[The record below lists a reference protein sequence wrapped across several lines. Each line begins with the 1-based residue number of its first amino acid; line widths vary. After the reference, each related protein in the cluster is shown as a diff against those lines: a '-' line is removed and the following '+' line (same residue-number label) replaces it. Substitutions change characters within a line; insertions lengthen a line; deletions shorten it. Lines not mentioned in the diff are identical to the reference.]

1 MLQVFSSR
9 CCKSSPDIA
18 YTCMLQTYFSCGFRC
33 FIRLLQVF
41 HQNVAYMF
49 AVVFKCFSG
58 VFASVS
64 DVYFKCFIC
73 LLCMLQL
80 LHLDVSK
87 DRSGVAHGICVGS
100 DWRCEQR
107 LVRRRP
113 ATRTLAHKP
122 DALGCSLTR
131 CTVPSYTSALDGRPN
146 SSKSVCKTDDSHAHY
161 AVDCT
166 CSAWLMRNRNLP
178 AFPMTSCTNA

>member
-1 MLQVFSSR
+1 MLQWLYTYVSSLSSKCFIYIRHMLQVFSSI
-9 CCKSSPDIA
+9 CCKSSPDVA
-18 YTCMLQTYFSCGFRC
+18 YTCMLQAYFSCGFRC

-49 AVVFKCFSG
+49 AVVFKYFSS

-64 DVYFKCFIC
+64 DACFKCFTC

-87 DRSGVAHGICVGS
+87 GRSGVAHGIRVGS
-100 DWRCEQR
+100 GWRCERR

-113 ATRTLAHKP
+113 AIRALAHKP
-122 DALGCSLTR
+122 DALGCSLTH
-131 CTVPSYTSALDGRPN
+131 CTGTVLR
-146 SSKSVCKTDDSHAHY
+146 
-161 AVDCT
+161 
-166 CSAWLMRNRNLP
+166 
-178 AFPMTSCTNA
+178 